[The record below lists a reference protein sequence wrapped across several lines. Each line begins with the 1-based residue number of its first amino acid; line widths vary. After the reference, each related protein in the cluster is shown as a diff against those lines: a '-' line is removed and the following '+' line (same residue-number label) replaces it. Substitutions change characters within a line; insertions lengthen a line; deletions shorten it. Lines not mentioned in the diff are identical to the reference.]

1 MTTIDEVVAAL
12 EDLLKEVR
20 QIKKDVRKNY
30 SLMVAENC
38 AQKALWRYRGE
49 LQVGD
54 TVKYASP
61 KEGEDG
67 YRFTLVEINGDRCL
81 CELLCDWT
89 VRPVETLMLKDI
101 VKAE

>member
-1 MTTIDEVVAAL
+1 MTTIEQVVAAL

-20 QIKKDVRKNY
+20 QIKKNVRKHY

-38 AQKALWRYRGE
+38 ANKVLWQYRGGM
-49 LQVGD
+49 QAGD
-54 TVKYASP
+54 IVKYAAP

-67 YRFTLVEINGDRCL
+67 HRFSLIEINGDRCM
-81 CELLCDWT
+81 CEMICDWT
-89 VRPVETLMLKDI
+89 VRPGETLMLKDI